1 MCPAVIYSTKTFK
14 CDVTCTN
21 LTCDAERL
29 YDSVRCKLVT
39 GYFRYS
45 SQFVPYLTTHYYFS
59 YPRRLSINTEM
70 SSIIHTYHMPF
81 SKIFSLYLSQIIHNL
96 HKTVTTLVTS
106 LPRLFIHN
114 LRLSYRIHNQTSGY
128 HPSIIYDHTSQLSSL
143 HNPSSHF
150 NDHSYSIHSHNS
162 RLSSLQ
168 RPQSYLTF
176 IILAS
181 SRSNSRLSS
190 LYNQ

>member
-1 MCPAVIYSTKTFK
+1 
-14 CDVTCTN
+14 
-21 LTCDAERL
+21 
-29 YDSVRCKLVT
+29 
-39 GYFRYS
+39 
-45 SQFVPYLTTHYYFS
+45 VPYLTTHYYFS
-59 YPRRLSINTEM
+59 YPLRLSINTEM
-70 SSIIHTYHMPF
+70 SSIIHIYPMSF

-96 HKTVTTLVTS
+96 HKTITTTLVTS

-150 NDHSYSIHSHNS
+150 SYHSYSIHSHNS

-176 IILAS
+176 IILVS

-190 LYNQ
+190 SLYNQ